1 VYLFGH
7 QQEGQGV
14 EEVLLLVVREGA
26 QEAADQAVLTA
37 QPLGPCTNIIQLKE
51 KYSKNAEGAVSV
63 QGPYQKRPTPG
74 SVLGPRDRHLQ
85 GLQASPSPLWLFERK

>member
-37 QPLGPCTNIIQLKE
+37 QPLDPFTIEQFK
-51 KYSKNAEGAVSV
+51 
-63 QGPYQKRPTPG
+63 
-74 SVLGPRDRHLQ
+74 
-85 GLQASPSPLWLFERK
+85 